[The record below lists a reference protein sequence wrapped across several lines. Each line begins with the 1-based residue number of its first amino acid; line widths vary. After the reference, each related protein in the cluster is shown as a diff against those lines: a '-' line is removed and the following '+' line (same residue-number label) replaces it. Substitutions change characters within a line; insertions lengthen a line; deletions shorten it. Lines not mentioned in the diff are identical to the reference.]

1 MQLAS
6 GRANPILP
14 PTTVPGFSPVEA
26 EVGNLQPTTHHRV
39 PFRAWK
45 VRVPQRN
52 LTNEQSGD
60 SGLGRGALHAE
71 V

>member
-1 MQLAS
+1 MQLVS

-26 EVGNLQPTTHHRV
+26 EVGNLQPATHHRV

-52 LTNEQSGD
+52 LTNE
-60 SGLGRGALHAE
+60 
-71 V
+71 